1 MSISDVYAQYE
12 QIREK
17 NSIEEQRRKKEV
29 AGKIPGFKEL
39 QLEIKELQKKR
50 IFEASI
56 AGIEYDDKI
65 AELHRTAEH
74 MLVSNGFS
82 SDYLKPISTCAIC
95 RDTGVAE
102 NGERCVC
109 FKKRVLEDKLS
120 EARLLDTNVS
130 FEQFDLNV
138 FNDKPLK
145 NGKSQKF
152 MMKNAKR
159 VTEKYANDFPVCS
172 SILLISGGIGLGKT
186 YISKCIMR
194 RVIERGYT
202 AAFYTAYRLFSIF
215 HQHRLGEDVDLDP
228 IMEVPLLIID
238 DIGTEP
244 MTKNVTREYFFDLLN
259 ERSNLHTIIV
269 TNLIPDDIDVRY
281 GERIY
286 SRLMDK
292 NFSCIVE
299 LEGDDIRRSS

>member
-12 QIREK
+12 QIRE
-17 NSIEEQRRKKEV
+17 NNGVEEQRRQSEV
-29 AGKIPGFKEL
+29 AGEIPGFKEL
-39 QLEIKELQKKR
+39 QLEIRELQKKR
-50 IFEASI
+50 IFQAFS
-56 AGIEYDDKI
+56 AGNECDDKI
-65 AELHRTAEH
+65 AQLHKTAEAL
-74 MLVSNGFS
+74 LVSNGFS
-82 SDYLKPISTCAIC
+82 SDYLKPIYTCTVC
-95 RDTGVAE
+95 RDTGVTV
-102 NGERCVC
+102 NGERCSC
-109 FKKRVLEDKLS
+109 FKKRVLEDKLN

-138 FNDKPLK
+138 FSDKPLK

-159 VTEKYANDFPVCS
+159 LTEKYADDFPVCS
-172 SILLISGGIGLGKT
+172 PILLISGGIGLGKT
-186 YISKCIMR
+186 YLSKCIMR

-202 AAFYTAYRLFSIF
+202 AAFYTAYRLFSMF

-259 ERSNLHTIIV
+259 ERSNLNTIIV
-269 TNLIPDDIDVRY
+269 TNLIPDDIDARY
-281 GERIY
+281 GERIC

-292 NFSCIVE
+292 NSSCIVE
-299 LEGDDIRRSS
+299 LLGDDIRR